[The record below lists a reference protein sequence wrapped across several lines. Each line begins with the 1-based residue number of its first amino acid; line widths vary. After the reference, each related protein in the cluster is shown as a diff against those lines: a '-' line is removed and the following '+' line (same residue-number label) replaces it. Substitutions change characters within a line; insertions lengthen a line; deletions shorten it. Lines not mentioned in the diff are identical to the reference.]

1 MNPDPLIG
9 QSIRHYTIL
18 RQLGSGGMGVVY
30 EAQDGQLDRHI
41 ALKFLPP
48 DMARDSQVLE
58 RFQREARAASS
69 LNHPNICTI
78 HTIEQHELQHF
89 IVMELLVGQTLAER
103 LRGQPMDV
111 ATILPLAIQMAD
123 ALESAHA
130 KGIVHRDIKPANLF
144 LTDRGGLKI
153 LDFGLAKITQGQTT
167 QAADGGKTLAATDEL
182 TSPGSAV
189 GTISYMSPE
198 QARGQLVDARTDL
211 FSTGTVLYQMAT
223 GGLPFPGDT
232 SAVIFDAILN
242 REPQPAA
249 EVNPALPLEFVRIL
263 EKCLEKDRTLRC
275 QTATDLKTDLNRLK
289 RNLESDRNR
298 TKAKID
304 SDSGSHKQQ
313 RKSVAVLYFE
323 NLGGS
328 KEDEYLRDGITED
341 IITELS
347 KIRGLNVFSRPTV
360 LAFRDQPLTPLQVG
374 QKLGAACVLTG
385 TLRRSGARLR
395 ISAQLVDAQTDFPL
409 WSERFDREMKDVFE
423 VQDEMARKIAEAL
436 RVTLSPEELEAMA
449 VKPTENLQAYD
460 LYLRGKSYARRQTR
474 QDLEFA
480 LQMFENGV
488 AIDPSFALAYAASAN
503 ACAMLYY
510 YSRDQR
516 WLERAREASGK
527 AVALRWDLP
536 EVQVS
541 QAWVLYAAALYDEAV
556 RMVKKAIERK
566 RDCEGAYYL
575 LCRALF
581 AAGRY
586 QEVLDLAEA
595 AIEASGEDYNVYVP
609 ITNSLGALGKAE
621 GARNMSHRLIA
632 ALENHLKQV
641 PEDARARIL
650 LGGEYAHMARTDD
663 ALRELNMAVT
673 LRANEALI
681 LYNAACLY
689 CTLNRKAEALET
701 LRKAWGVG
709 YRDSGWARRD
719 PDLQPIHD
727 DPEFNLRL
735 GEGAFHRRICGRI
748 QRPPLEPFITHLKAL
763 GPSILSFVCF
773 SNWSH
778 SMSSSAVDIC
788 PPEPPP
794 FSRRSESSAAHSLH
808 LHAARAQGRLPQGRR
823 DAARRAQAHRH
834 GERAPDRNRRPS
846 AGLCRLAARCRKADR
861 ARLRPLRRAAA
872 RSAGRMAFA
881 AL

>member
-9 QSIRHYTIL
+9 QSILHYTIL

-30 EAQDGQLDRHI
+30 EAQDGQLDRHV

-48 DMARDSQVLE
+48 DLARDSQLLE

-78 HTIEQHELQHF
+78 HAIERHELQHF

-103 LRGQPMDV
+103 MNGQPMDV
-111 ATILPLAIQMAD
+111 ETMLPLAIQMAD

-144 LTDRGGLKI
+144 LTERGQLKI
-153 LDFGLAKITQGQTT
+153 LDFGLAKIGMSQTT
-167 QAADGGKTLAATDEL
+167 QAADGRRTVAAGDEL

-211 FSTGTVLYQMAT
+211 FSAGTVLYQMAT
-223 GGLPFPGDT
+223 GVLPFQGDT

-249 EVNPALPLEFVRIL
+249 EINPSLPVEFVRIL
-263 EKCLEKDRTLRC
+263 EKCIEKDRALRC
-275 QTATDLKTDLNRLK
+275 QTATELKTDLNRMK
-289 RNLESDRNR
+289 RNLESNKSR
-298 TKAKID
+298 TKAKSD
-304 SDSGSHKQQ
+304 SDSGAPKQG
-313 RKSVAVLYFE
+313 KSVAVLYFE
-323 NLGGS
+323 NLSGA

-341 IITELS
+341 VITELS
-347 KIRGLNVFSRPTV
+347 KIRGLNIFSRPTV
-360 LAFRDQPLTPLQVG
+360 LAFRDQSVTPQVVG
-374 QKLGAACVLTG
+374 QKLGAAYVLTG

-395 ISAQLVDAQTDFPL
+395 INAQLVDTRTDFPL

-436 RVTLSPEELEAMA
+436 RVTLSPEELEALA

-460 LYLRGKSYARRQTR
+460 LYLRGKRYARRQTR

-488 AIDPSFALAYAASAN
+488 AIDPNFALAYAACAN
-503 ACAMLYY
+503 ACAMFYCN
-510 YSRDQR
+510 YSRDQV
-516 WLERAREASGK
+516 WVERAREASGK

-541 QAWVLYAAALYDEAV
+541 QAWVLYAAALHDEAV

-586 QEVLDLAEA
+586 QEVLDVAET

-609 ITNSLGALGKAE
+609 IANSMGALGKTE
-621 GARNMSHRLIA
+621 GTRNLIQRRIG

-650 LGGEYAHMARTDD
+650 LGGDYARLARTDD
-663 ALRELNMAVT
+663 ALRELNLAVT
-673 LRANEALI
+673 LRANEASI

-689 CTLNRKAEALET
+689 CVLDRKAEALDA
-701 LRKAWGVG
+701 LGKAWEAGF
-709 YRDSGWARRD
+709 RDSVWARRD
-719 PDLQPIHD
+719 PDLLKLHG
-727 DPEFNLRL
+727 DPEFDRL
-735 GEGAFHRRICGRI
+735 Y
-748 QRPPLEPFITHLKAL
+748 
-763 GPSILSFVCF
+763 
-773 SNWSH
+773 
-778 SMSSSAVDIC
+778 
-788 PPEPPP
+788 PETA
-794 FSRRSESSAAHSLH
+794 E
-808 LHAARAQGRLPQGRR
+808 
-823 DAARRAQAHRH
+823 
-834 GERAPDRNRRPS
+834 
-846 AGLCRLAARCRKADR
+846 
-861 ARLRPLRRAAA
+861 
-872 RSAGRMAFA
+872 
-881 AL
+881 

>member
-1 MNPDPLIG
+1 
-9 QSIRHYTIL
+9 
-18 RQLGSGGMGVVY
+18 
-30 EAQDGQLDRHI
+30 
-41 ALKFLPP
+41 
-48 DMARDSQVLE
+48 
-58 RFQREARAASS
+58 
-69 LNHPNICTI
+69 
-78 HTIEQHELQHF
+78 
-89 IVMELLVGQTLAER
+89 
-103 LRGQPMDV
+103 MDV
-111 ATILPLAIQMAD
+111 ETILPLAIQIAD

-144 LTDRGGLKI
+144 LTERGQLKI
-153 LDFGLAKITQGQTT
+153 LDFGLAKITLSQTT
-167 QAADGGKTLAATDEL
+167 QAADGGRTLAAGDEL

-223 GGLPFPGDT
+223 GSLPFPGDT

-249 EVNPALPLEFVRIL
+249 EINPALPLEFVRIL
-263 EKCLEKDRTLRC
+263 EKCIEKDRTLRC
-275 QTATDLKTDLNRLK
+275 QTATDLKTDLNRMK
-289 RNLESDRNR
+289 RNLESNKSRA
-298 TKAKID
+298 KAKTD
-304 SDSGSHKQQ
+304 SDSGVQKQ

-323 NLGGS
+323 NLSGS

-341 IITELS
+341 VITELS

-360 LAFRDQPLTPLQVG
+360 LAFRDQALTPQQVG

-395 ISAQLVDAQTDFPL
+395 ISAQLVDARTDFPL

-436 RVTLSPEELEAMA
+436 RVTLSPEELEALA

-488 AIDPSFALAYAASAN
+488 VIDPSFALAYAASAN

-510 YSRDQR
+510 YSRDQM

-541 QAWVLYAAALYDEAV
+541 QAWVLYAASLYDEAM

-566 RDCEGAYYL
+566 RDSEGAYYL

-581 AAGRY
+581 SAGRY

-595 AIEASGEDYNVYVP
+595 AIESSGEDYNVYVP
-609 ITNSLGALGKAE
+609 IMNSMGALGKSE
-621 GARNMSHRLIA
+621 EERNMIQRRIG

-650 LGGEYAHMARTDD
+650 LGGDYARLARTED
-663 ALRELNMAVT
+663 ALRELKMAVT

-689 CTLNRKAEALET
+689 CTLNRKAEGLDALS
-701 LRKAWGVG
+701 KAWEVG
-709 YRDSGWARRD
+709 YRDAVWARRD
-719 PDLQPIHD
+719 PDLLTLHD
-727 DPEFNLRL
+727 DPEFNRM
-735 GEGAFHRRICGRI
+735 F
-748 QRPPLEPFITHLKAL
+748 
-763 GPSILSFVCF
+763 
-773 SNWSH
+773 
-778 SMSSSAVDIC
+778 
-788 PPEPPP
+788 PEP
-794 FSRRSESSAAHSLH
+794 AA
-808 LHAARAQGRLPQGRR
+808 
-823 DAARRAQAHRH
+823 
-834 GERAPDRNRRPS
+834 
-846 AGLCRLAARCRKADR
+846 
-861 ARLRPLRRAAA
+861 
-872 RSAGRMAFA
+872 
-881 AL
+881 